1 MTLFEKHVATL
12 LPHRAITLAIIH
24 IAQWGWP
31 QSSQGVA
38 SVEHSQVILTGS
50 MSVYMVPK
58 LLTAET
64 GIGLPLPDICT
75 EKAKLMVTKSI
86 ISFLP

>member
-1 MTLFEKHVATL
+1 
-12 LPHRAITLAIIH
+12 
-24 IAQWGWP
+24 
-31 QSSQGVA
+31 
-38 SVEHSQVILTGS
+38 
-50 MSVYMVPK
+50 MVPK